1 MTRKPRSHVKILA
14 YRMWGIVQTRK
25 ENDAHAH
32 KALHASYVSIFMSYI
47 YFQQVQLED
56 GGQGFST
63 TSA

>member
-1 MTRKPRSHVKILA
+1 ML
-14 YRMWGIVQTRK
+14 GIVQTRK
-25 ENDAHAH
+25 EKDAHAH
-32 KALHASYVSIFMSYI
+32 QALHASYVSIFMSYI